1 MPDPIRKIDFSRVAD
16 HWLAAH
22 PALGAE
28 LDPAAPAF
36 SAAEIGLALEG
47 ATADD
52 EAALRRRLRRLRQR
66 VLLRTMARDLDG
78 RADLAEVCDTMSEL
92 SDQAIRCAL
101 DWCGRPDLVVVA
113 MGKLGGRELNVSSDI
128 DLVFLHPEDGDQ
140 VKLERA
146 GRKLISLLQDI
157 DGDGY
162 VFRVD
167 MRLRPYGGSGP
178 LVASY
183 DALETYFVTQGREW
197 ERYAW
202 IKARAL
208 TGAPP
213 GAAGPEHA
221 SLEAIRRPFVFR
233 KYLDYA
239 TLASMRR
246 LHAEVRKDVERRERA
261 NDIKLGPGGIREIEF
276 VAQALQLIRGGR
288 DPALMA
294 RPTLEVL
301 GLLAERRMLPADA
314 VRELSAAYV
323 FLRSLEHRL
332 QYLDDAQ
339 THLLPTDAEDRRRIA
354 LMMDFPDWGA
364 FRATL
369 DAHRVA
375 VTHQFRAVLAESEV
389 DAELPWPEHPR
400 AAQLRD
406 SQRYAQL
413 PEDSRRRVD
422 RVVPLLARAGNA
434 TPDPNAT
441 LSRGIDLIEAV
452 ARRAAYL
459 ALLAENPQAL
469 ERVARIIG
477 ASPWAANYVT
487 RHPLLMDELL
497 DDRMLYAPPDWVA
510 AEQLLRTALDAASG
524 DTERQVN
531 LLREHHQSQ
540 VFRLLAQD
548 LAGLLTVEKLA
559 DHLSEL
565 ADRVLGVVLEAA
577 WRDVRNRHCEQPR
590 FAVIGYGKLGGKEL
604 GYASDLDMVFL
615 FDDPDP
621 RAEENYIR
629 LGQRYNNWLSA
640 NTSSGTLFETDLAL
654 RPSGSKGLLVSSLAG
669 FEEYQEKSAW
679 VWEHQALTRAR
690 FSAGDRQIGAAFEAI
705 RTRILTRERDL
716 PALAK
721 EVLGMRER
729 MHAAHPNPSGLF
741 DLKHD
746 RGGMIDIEF
755 AVQFLVLSRACR
767 HPALTGNLGNI
778 ALLGIAADLG
788 LIGRDVAARCQAA
801 YREFRRMQHA
811 LRLQGEKF
819 ARVPPAQTQAHAD
832 AVRELWNAV
841 FPPETRPSPGS

>member
-1 MPDPIRKIDFSRVAD
+1 MPDPIRKIDLSRAAARL
-16 HWLAAH
+16 LAAQ
-22 PALGAE
+22 PALAAE
-28 LDPAAPAF
+28 LDAAAPAF
-36 SAAEIGLALEG
+36 SAAEIARALEG
-47 ATADD
+47 AAADD

-78 RADLAEVCDTMSEL
+78 RADLAEVCGAMSEL
-92 SDQAIRCAL
+92 AEQAIRCAL
-101 DWCGRPDLVVVA
+101 AWAGRPDLVVVA

-140 VKLERA
+140 EKLERA

-157 DGDGY
+157 DEDGY

-167 MRLRPYGGSGP
+167 MRLRPYGASGP

-183 DALETYFVTQGREW
+183 DALESYFVSQGREW

-202 IKARAL
+202 IKARAI
-208 TGAPP
+208 TGTD
-213 GAAGPEHA
+213 HS
-221 SLEAIRRPFVFR
+221 SLKAITRPFVFR

-239 TLASMRR
+239 TLAAMRR

-261 NDIKLGPGGIREIEF
+261 DDVKLGPGGIREIEF

-288 DPALMA
+288 DPALTV

-301 GLLAERRMLPADA
+301 GLLAERRMLPGDA

-323 FLRSLEHRL
+323 FLRDLEHRL

-339 THLLPTDAEDRRRIA
+339 THLLPTDEDDRRRIA
-354 LMMDFPDWGA
+354 LMTDCADWRA
-364 FRATL
+364 FRAAL
-369 DAHRVA
+369 DAHRDA
-375 VTHQFRAVLAESEV
+375 VTRQFRAVFAESAGE
-389 DAELPWPEHPR
+389 AELPWPEHPR
-400 AAQLRD
+400 AEQLRN

-422 RVVPLLARAGNA
+422 RVVPLLAKAAKA
-434 TPDPNAT
+434 TPDPEAT
-441 LSRGIDLIEAV
+441 LARGIDLIEAV

-477 ASPWAANYVT
+477 ASPWAADYVT

-497 DDRMLYAPPDWVA
+497 DDRMLYAPPDWA
-510 AEQLLRTALDAASG
+510 AFEQPLRAALAAADE
-524 DTERQVN
+524 DTERQMN

-548 LAGLLTVEKLA
+548 LANLLTVEKLA

-565 ADRVLGVVLEAA
+565 ADRVLGVALEAA
-577 WRDVRNRHCEQPR
+577 WRDVRNRHCEVPR

-654 RPSGSKGLLVSSLAG
+654 RPSGSKGLLVSSLSG

-690 FSAGDRQIGAAFEAI
+690 FSAGDRGIGAKFEAI
-705 RTRILTRERDL
+705 RTRILTRERDAA
-716 PALAK
+716 ALAK
-721 EVLGMRER
+721 EVLAMRER
-729 MHAAHPNPSGLF
+729 LHAAHPNRSGLF

-755 AVQFLVLSRACR
+755 AVQALVLAHACR

-801 YREFRRMQHA
+801 YREFRRMQHG

-819 ARVPPAQTQAHAD
+819 ARVPLEQAKAHAD
-832 AVRELWNAV
+832 AVRELWSAV
-841 FPPETRPSPGS
+841 FPEAARPSPGS

>member
-1 MPDPIRKIDFSRVAD
+1 MPDPIRKIDLSRAATRLLSARPE
-16 HWLAAH
+16 LAA
-22 PALGAE
+22 E
-28 LDPAAPAF
+28 LEAAPAF
-36 SAAEIGLALEG
+36 SAAEIAQALEG
-47 ATADD
+47 AAADD

-78 RADLAEVCDTMSEL
+78 RAGLAEVCGAMSEL
-92 SDQAIRCAL
+92 AEQAIRCAL
-101 DWCGRPDLVVVA
+101 AWAGRPDLVVVA

-140 VKLERA
+140 EKLERA

-157 DGDGY
+157 DQDGY

-167 MRLRPYGGSGP
+167 MRLRPYGASGP

-183 DALETYFVTQGREW
+183 DALENYFVSQGREW

-202 IKARAL
+202 IKARAISG
-208 TGAPP
+208 TD
-213 GAAGPEHA
+213 HS
-221 SLEAIRRPFVFR
+221 SLKAITRPFVFR

-239 TLASMRR
+239 TLAAMRR

-261 NDIKLGPGGIREIEF
+261 DDVKLGPGGIREIEF

-288 DPALMA
+288 DPALTV

-301 GLLAERRMLPADA
+301 GLLAERRMLPEDA

-323 FLRSLEHRL
+323 FLRNLEHRL

-339 THLLPTDAEDRRRIA
+339 THLLPTDEEDRRRVA
-354 LMMDFPDWGA
+354 LMMDFADWTA
-364 FRATL
+364 FRAAL
-369 DAHRVA
+369 DAHRDA
-375 VTHQFRAVLAESEV
+375 VTRQFRAVFAESAD

-400 AAQLRD
+400 AAQLRA

-422 RVVPLLARAGNA
+422 RVVPLLAKAACA
-434 TPDPNAT
+434 TPDPEAT
-441 LSRGIDLIEAV
+441 LARGIDLIEAV

-477 ASPWAANYVT
+477 ASPWAADYVT

-497 DDRMLYAPPDWVA
+497 DDRMLYAPPDWTAFEQPLRA
-510 AEQLLRTALDAASG
+510 ALAAAGS
-524 DTERQVN
+524 DTERQMN

-565 ADRVLGVVLEAA
+565 ADRVLGVALEAA
-577 WRDVRNRHCEQPR
+577 WRDVRNRHCEVPR

-640 NTSSGTLFETDLAL
+640 NTPSGTLFETDLAL
-654 RPSGSKGLLVSSLAG
+654 RPSGSKGLLVSSLSG
-669 FEEYQEKSAW
+669 FEEYQEHSAW

-690 FSAGDRQIGAAFEAI
+690 FCAGDPEIGGKFEAI

-721 EVLGMRER
+721 EVLAMRER
-729 MHAAHPNPSGLF
+729 LHAAHPNRSGLF

-755 AVQFLVLSRACR
+755 AVQTLVLAQSCR

-778 ALLGIAADLG
+778 ALLGIAAGLG
-788 LIGRDVAARCQAA
+788 LIDRDLAARCQAA
-801 YREFRRMQHA
+801 YREFRRLQHG

-819 ARVPPAQTQAHAD
+819 ARVPPEHAQAHAQ
-832 AVRELWNAV
+832 AVRELWKAV
-841 FPPETRPSPGS
+841 FRG

>member
-1 MPDPIRKIDFSRVAD
+1 MPDLIRKIELSRAAAQL
-16 HWLAAH
+16 LAAH
-22 PALGAE
+22 PALAAE
-28 LDPAAPAF
+28 LEAPQPF
-36 SAAEIGLALEG
+36 GAAEIAQALEG
-47 ATADD
+47 AAGDD

-66 VLLRTMARDLDG
+66 VLLRTMARDLEG
-78 RADLAEVCDTMSEL
+78 RADLAEVCGAMSEL
-92 SDQAIRCAL
+92 ADQAIRCAL
-101 DWCGRPDLVVVA
+101 AWTGRADLVVVA

-128 DLVFLHPEDGDQ
+128 DLIFLHPEPDPENGDQ

-157 DGDGY
+157 DEDGY

-183 DALETYFVTQGREW
+183 DALENYFVSQGREW

-202 IKARAL
+202 IKARAI
-208 TGAPP
+208 TGA
-213 GAAGPEHA
+213 GHSA
-221 SLEAIRRPFVFR
+221 LKAITRPFVYR

-239 TLASMRR
+239 TLAAMRR

-261 NDIKLGPGGIREIEF
+261 EDVKLGPGGIREVEF

-288 DPALMA
+288 DPALTV
-294 RPTLEVL
+294 RPTLQVL
-301 GLLAERRMLPADA
+301 ALLGERRMLPADA
-314 VRELSAAYV
+314 VQDLSSAYV
-323 FLRSLEHRL
+323 FLRRLEHRL

-339 THLLPTDAEDRRRIA
+339 THLLPTGGEDRRRIA
-354 LMMDFPDWGA
+354 LMMDFPDWDA
-364 FRATL
+364 FHAAL
-369 DAHRVA
+369 AAHREA
-375 VTHQFRAVLAESEV
+375 VTRQFRAVFAESTE
-389 DAELPWPEHPR
+389 DAELPWPGHPR
-400 AAQLRD
+400 AAQLRE

-422 RVVPLLARAGNA
+422 RVVPLLARAAQA
-434 TPDPNAT
+434 TPDPEAT
-441 LSRGIDLIEAV
+441 LARGIDLIEAV

-477 ASPWAANYVT
+477 ASPWAADYVT

-497 DDRMLYAPPDWVA
+497 DDRMLYAPPDWDAFEQPLRA
-510 AEQLLRTALDAASG
+510 ALAAAG
-524 DTERQVN
+524 ADTERQMN

-565 ADRVLGVVLEAA
+565 ADRVLGIALESA
-577 WRDVRNRHCEQPR
+577 WRDLRQRHREAPR

-621 RAEENYIR
+621 QAEENYIR
-629 LGQRYNNWLSA
+629 LAQRYNNWLSA
-640 NTSSGTLFETDLAL
+640 NTSSGPLFETDLAL

-669 FEEYQEKSAW
+669 FEDYQENSAW

-690 FSAGDRQIGAAFEAI
+690 YCAGDRGIGERFEAI
-705 RTRILTRERDL
+705 RVKILTRERDAA
-716 PALAK
+716 ALAR
-721 EVLGMRER
+721 EVLAMRER
-729 MHAAHPNPSGLF
+729 ILAAHPNASGLF

-755 AVQFLVLSRACR
+755 AVQYLVLAQACR
-767 HPALTGNLGNI
+767 HAALTGNLGNI

-788 LIGRDVAARCQAA
+788 LVDRDLAARCQSA
-801 YREFRRMQHA
+801 YREFRHLQHG
-811 LRLQGEKF
+811 LRLQGEKY
-819 ARVPPAQTQAHAD
+819 ARVAPEQVSAHAE
-832 AVRELWNAV
+832 AVRRLWKAV
-841 FPPETRPSPGS
+841 FPG